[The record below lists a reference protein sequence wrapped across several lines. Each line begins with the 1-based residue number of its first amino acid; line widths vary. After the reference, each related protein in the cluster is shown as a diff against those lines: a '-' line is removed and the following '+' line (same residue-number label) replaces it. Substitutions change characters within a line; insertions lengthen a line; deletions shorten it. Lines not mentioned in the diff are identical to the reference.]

1 MEYLITVL
9 YPSSN
14 SKHGISQ
21 SFEVTVKADGFKFQ
35 DQSIVFYNQEA
46 RDRNTVVVYPS
57 QYTIIRKINKRD

>member
-9 YPSSN
+9 VN
-14 SKHGISQ
+14 Q

-46 RDRNTVVVYPS
+46 RDRTTVAVYPS